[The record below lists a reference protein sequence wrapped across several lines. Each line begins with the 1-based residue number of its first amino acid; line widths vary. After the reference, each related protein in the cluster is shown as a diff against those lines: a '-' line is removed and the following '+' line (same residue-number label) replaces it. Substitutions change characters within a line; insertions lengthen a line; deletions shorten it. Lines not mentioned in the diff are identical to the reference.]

1 MFFRTKKSKHSAN
14 PTLQLVENYRDGDRI
29 RQRVIVS
36 LGTNFHIPKE
46 LRKSVA
52 RCVEQKLLG
61 QTNLMMPTAIA
72 DFADRVVK
80 KIQTDGRWDA
90 ERKQVKAFTENPQDQ
105 SVAEV
110 FVKQVSHSYDR
121 ELGSV
126 LIGHHFWNYLG
137 FPEILKACGFSQIQ
151 IHTAEISVLN
161 RLIAGDSEHKIPSWI
176 KTTAIEDLIVENAE
190 EFAEDRFYRIADKLL
205 RHQSKIES
213 DLYERADQLF
223 GLNSAIYL
231 YDLTNTYFEG
241 ICAKNPKAE
250 YNKNQKEKR
259 TDCPQIVVA
268 LVLDGQGFIRKHFT
282 FNGKMSD
289 SKSLEIIIK
298 KLKSDF
304 VQAKIP
310 TIIMDR
316 GVVSQENIE
325 LLKSHNLS
333 YIVASRSSEE
343 KQFVDDFDHEDFKI
357 LKSDKNNQVEIR
369 LKRSGDETFLLC
381 KSSGRYQ
388 KESAIRNRAEAR
400 LERDLEKLRL
410 LIEQGKR
417 TDPVKIEQAIG
428 RLRERHRRVAHYYEI
443 DFTPF
448 SFDYEIAS
456 DAVIPKRL
464 LNSLKNRKR
473 KCDKSKISYVKLA
486 SELAQLQK
494 KYPDG
499 YSAVTTS
506 IRTPHLTWHIKREKT
521 EKLSALDGNYLLKT
535 NRQDLDDQTIWHT
548 YVLLTRL
555 EKAFRNLKSDL
566 GLRPNFHQLERRVD
580 SHVFIS
586 ILAYDLLHSVEHTL
600 RARGVHHSWAT
611 VKRVMRSHTYATI
624 TLPTTSGAVIH
635 VRKPGVPEA
644 IHEEI
649 YETLGVNYTNL
660 PVTKT
665 LA

>member
-1 MFFRTKKSKHSAN
+1 MFFRTKKPKHSTN
-14 PTLQLVENYRDGDRI
+14 PILQLVENYRDGERI
-29 RQRVIVS
+29 RQRIIVS

-52 RCVEQKLLG
+52 RCVEHKLLG
-61 QTNLMMPTAIA
+61 QTSLMVSNTVA
-72 DFADRVVK
+72 DLADRVVK

-90 ERKQVKAFTENPQDQ
+90 SRKQVTVFTENPQDQ

-110 FVKQVSHSYDR
+110 FVDQVTHSYDR

-151 IHTAEISVLN
+151 SHTAEISVLN

-176 KTTAIEDLIVENAE
+176 KTTAIEDLIVEKAE
-190 EFAEDRFYRIADKLL
+190 EFADDRFYRIADKLL
-205 RHQSKIES
+205 EHQSKIES
-213 DLYERADQLF
+213 ALYKQADQLF

-259 TDCPQIVVA
+259 SDCPQIVVA

-289 SKSLEIIIK
+289 AKSLETIIK
-298 KLKSDF
+298 RLKSDF
-304 VQAKIP
+304 ARAEIP

-316 GVVSQENIE
+316 GIVSQDNID

-333 YIVASRSSEE
+333 YIVASRSGEE
-343 KQFVDDFDHEDFKI
+343 KQFVDDFAHENFKI
-357 LKSDKNNQVEIR
+357 LKSDKNNQVEIC
-369 LKRSGDETFLLC
+369 LKREGDETFLLC
-381 KSSGRYQ
+381 KSTGRHQ
-388 KESAIRNRAEAR
+388 KESAIRSRAEAR
-400 LERDLEKLRL
+400 LEHDLEKLQRS
-410 LIEQGKR
+410 IEQGNR
-417 TDPVKIEQAIG
+417 TDPVKVEQAIG

-443 DFTPF
+443 EFTPF
-448 SFDYEIAS
+448 AFDYEVSS
-456 DAVIPKRL
+456 DGVTPKRL
-464 LNSLKNRKR
+464 LNSLKSRKK
-473 KCDKSKISYVKLA
+473 KCDNFKISHVKLA

-499 YSAVTTS
+499 YPAVTPV
-506 IRTPHLTWHIKREKT
+506 IRKPHLSWHIKQEKA

-535 NRQDLDDQTIWHT
+535 NRQDLDDRTIWHT
-548 YVLLTRL
+548 YILLTRL

-600 RARGVHHSWAT
+600 RTRGVHHSWAT

-624 TLPTTSGAVIH
+624 TLPTTDGPVIH
-635 VRKPGVPEA
+635 LRKPGVPEA

-649 YETLGVNYTNL
+649 YEKLGVDYKNL
-660 PVTKT
+660 PITKI